1 MEAQVTREALILRA
15 LRDLN
20 VPHKRL
26 RPVSITTQADNMR
39 MSPRRADQNLSFAS
53 GSVTSSPPSYE
64 SPGYFYNPN
73 LNIIDNT
80 VESSAS
86 GMSISDSG
94 TESASRVISDFFSDS
109 GSFSS
114 SLHSEFDATEAKLA
128 LWQAI
133 LVGVGL
139 CQGVQGEIVTDV
151 KRPPHFPDPP
161 FPVPDSLSACRK
173 LIQENVFLNI
183 VNFKKSQ
190 LKKEPLLLFANNTE
204 MAEYTKKY
212 ARFVRLSKAKQDLLQ
227 PLLRNFMHTPGLAVI
242 NERVPSGGDSEK
254 LRQRGNEKDF
264 LGRWDANKVIV
275 YKIKTD

>member
-26 RPVSITTQADNMR
+26 RPVSITTQADRLR
-39 MSPRRADQNLSFAS
+39 MSTRGADQNLSFAS
-53 GSVTSSPPSYE
+53 ESTKSSSPSYESPGYFYSPSYE

-73 LNIIDNT
+73 LKTLETT

-86 GMSISDSG
+86 GMSDSR
-94 TESASRVISDFFSDS
+94 TETASRVISDFFSDS

-114 SLHSEFDATEAKLA
+114 SLHSEFDAAEAKLA

-190 LKKEPLLLFANNTE
+190 LKKEPLLLFA
-204 MAEYTKKY
+204 K
-212 ARFVRLSKAKQDLLQ
+212 
-227 PLLRNFMHTPGLAVI
+227 
-242 NERVPSGGDSEK
+242 
-254 LRQRGNEKDF
+254 
-264 LGRWDANKVIV
+264 
-275 YKIKTD
+275 